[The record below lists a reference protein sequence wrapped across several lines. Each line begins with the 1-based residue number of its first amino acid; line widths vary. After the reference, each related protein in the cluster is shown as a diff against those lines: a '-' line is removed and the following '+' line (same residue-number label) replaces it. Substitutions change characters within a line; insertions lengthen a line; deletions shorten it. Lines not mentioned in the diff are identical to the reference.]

1 MIRAFRSSSALIG
14 TLGCVLSSA
23 ALADNPIGL
32 YAGVGVGLSNVNN
45 NNYDYPYGYNGGFHD
60 RDAAWKV
67 LLGVRPVHFLG
78 AELEYLDFGSGHG
91 SNGFYGPND
100 YYDYGPF
107 SHPKA
112 EVLYGVGYL
121 PLPLPL
127 LDVYGKVGVARLQ
140 TNISYQTCT
149 SVVLAPGGGLNCT
162 GTATSRIDQ
171 TNTNF
176 AFGAGVQTKFQDL
189 AFRAEYERIESSYG
203 NPSTFMVS
211 ATWSF

>member
-1 MIRAFRSSSALIG
+1 VLAPLGLAFSG
-14 TLGCVLSSA
+14 A
-23 ALADNPIGL
+23 ALAENPIGL
-32 YAGVGVGLSNVNN
+32 YVGVGVGVSNVDN

-60 RDAAWKV
+60 KDAAWKV
-67 LLGVRPVHFLG
+67 LVGVRPVPLLG
-78 AELEYLDFGSGHG
+78 AEIQYMDFGSGHG

-121 PLPLPL
+121 PLPLPF
-127 LDVYGKVGVARLQ
+127 LDVYGKLGVAHLQ

-149 SVVLAPGGGLNCT
+149 ATVPAADGGLNCINT
-162 GTATSRIDQ
+162 TTSRIDQ
-171 TNTNF
+171 TNTHF
-176 AFGAGVQTKFQDL
+176 AFSAGVQTHFQEF

-203 NPSTFMVS
+203 NPSAFMLS
-211 ATWSF
+211 ATWTF